1 MNFNEFQMKAIQHGD
16 KPMLVIAGP
25 GSGKTTVLTNRIK
38 YLIEEHKIPA
48 DKILVI
54 TFTKAAALEMQK
66 RFERLT
72 KAGKGVTFGTFH
84 AVFFYILKAA
94 YNFNVNSIIK
104 DEDKKTI
111 LRTAIEK
118 SGMVPED
125 YAECI
130 ENLLGEISRVKSEGV
145 DINVYYSA
153 NCPEEAFRSIYKYYE
168 GALKKQR
175 LIDFDDMLL
184 YCYELFK
191 KRPDILKQWQKRYT
205 HILIDEFQDINK
217 VQYEVIKML
226 ALPEN
231 NLFVVGDDDQ
241 SIYGFR
247 GSKPEIM
254 LNFEKDYPNAKKVK
268 LDINYRCSGN
278 IVAAAGLVIKNNKVR
293 FDKNIR
299 TDNEKGNKVDIVEF
313 ETTKDE
319 YLRVVDEIR
328 KSFDAGNKYHEHAIL
343 YRTNHV
349 IFPLVRYL
357 IEYNIPFV
365 LKDGIPN
372 IFEHWIA
379 KDYITYMKVALGS
392 RSRGDFI
399 RIMNKPKRYIGR
411 DYLTEEQISFDELE
425 KYYEDKP
432 WMYERLDKMKADL
445 EFMSKLP
452 PYAMI
457 NYLRKSVGYDDYLT
471 EYAKEKGLDIK
482 ELLETADEIMDST
495 KNVKTYEAW
504 LEYIEK
510 YTLNLKE
517 SNSTARQKNNGVIL
531 TTMHGSKGLEYNT
544 VFIIDANEGITPH
557 KKSVSEIEISEERRM
572 FYVAMTR
579 AIKNLHIYY
588 SKTRYNKEMEVSRFV
603 AEIME
608 E

>member
-1 MNFNEFQMKAIQHGD
+1 MNFNKFQLKAIQHGNN
-16 KPMLVIAGP
+16 PMLVIAGP

-38 YLIEEHKIPA
+38 YLIEEHKVSP

-54 TFTKAAALEMQK
+54 TFTKAAATEMQK

-72 KAGKGVTFGTFH
+72 SSGKGVTFGTFH
-84 AVFFYILKAA
+84 AVFFYILRAA

-104 DEDKKTI
+104 EEDKKMI
-111 LRTAIEK
+111 IRTAIEK
-118 SGMVPED
+118 SGLITED
-125 YAECI
+125 YI
-130 ENLLGEISRVKSEGV
+130 ENIENIAGEISRVKSEGV
-145 DINVYYSA
+145 DINVYYSY
-153 NCPEEAFRSIYKYYE
+153 NCPADAFRKIYKYYE
-168 GALKKQR
+168 SSLKRQR
-175 LIDFDDMLL
+175 CIDFDDMLL

-191 KRPDILKQWQKRYT
+191 RRPDILKKWQKRYSY
-205 HILIDEFQDINK
+205 ILIDEFQDINK

-247 GSKPEIM
+247 GSKPELM
-254 LNFEKDYPNAKKVK
+254 LNFEKDYPNAKKIV
-268 LDINYRCSGN
+268 LDVNYRCSNN
-278 IVAAAGLVIKNNKVR
+278 IVSAAGLVIKNNKVR

-299 TDNEKGNKVDIVEF
+299 TDNALGDKVQIVQF
-313 ETTKDE
+313 ETTKEE
-319 YLRVVDEIR
+319 YLRVVEEIR
-328 KSFDAGNKYHEHAIL
+328 KSYDKDVKYANQAVL

-349 IFPLVRYL
+349 VFPLVRHL

-379 KDYITYMKVALGS
+379 KDYLTYMKVALGS
-392 RSRGDFI
+392 RKRADFI
-399 RIMNKPKRYIGR
+399 KIMNKPKRYIGR
-411 DYLTEEQISFDELE
+411 DYLSEEEVSFDELE

-432 WMYERLDKMKADL
+432 WMYERLDKFKSDL
-445 EFMSKLP
+445 DFMAAQP
-452 PYAMI
+452 PYAML
-457 NYLRKSVGYDDYLT
+457 NYLRKSVGYDEYLN

-482 ELLETADEIMDST
+482 ELIETADEIMDST
-495 KNVKTYEAW
+495 RNVKTYEDW
-504 LEYIEK
+504 IKYIEK
-510 YTLNLKE
+510 YSANLKE
-517 SNSTARQKNNGVIL
+517 SNSQKHHKSDAVIL
-531 TTMHGSKGLEYNT
+531 STMHGSKGLEYDT

-557 KKSVSEIEISEERRM
+557 KKSVSEAEISEERRM

-579 AIKNLHIYY
+579 AVKNLHIYY

-603 AEIME
+603 TEIMDG
-608 E
+608 